1 MENLL
6 NLSCTEKSLWIPS
19 FIRGGIDQL
28 MQTLVTHVQP
38 SKLQILMQI
47 QLKNKLMYALVGS
60 TMIKLGRLP
69 TPFVKKMM
77 LT

>member
-1 MENLL
+1 
-6 NLSCTEKSLWIPS
+6 
-19 FIRGGIDQL
+19 